1 MTEVNHY
8 PQSPKVLSKSSSR
21 FSCQDFHLSEKK
33 SSEIGPCSQGHEK
46 SFFYSCPMHFLSYL
60 WVLLS
65 SLRMVGAKLAKNCQ
79 KIAHDLVRT
88 RGSATVIVFHGQVC
102 RLGCQIVS
110 QQLLLLQSC
119 SLTAEPEQRLRK
131 EIFVPFFVDCG
142 FPIQAFFSVL
152 LTGTNWCSVSI
163 EQDGRF

>member
-1 MTEVNHY
+1 MK
-8 PQSPKVLSKSSSR
+8 KV
-21 FSCQDFHLSEKK
+21 
-33 SSEIGPCSQGHEK
+33 
-46 SFFYSCPMHFLSYL
+46 FFYSCPMHFLSYL

-110 QQLLLLQSC
+110 QQLLLLSRAAHWQQSQSRGSEKKSLSPF
-119 SLTAEPEQRLRK
+119 SLTVASRSRPSFRSCWREQ
-131 EIFVPFFVDCG
+131 ID
-142 FPIQAFFSVL
+142 VL
-152 LTGTNWCSVSI
+152 SVSNKMEDSNERDLARPTRLSRSLVLI
-163 EQDGRF
+163 L